1 MNREYRIKII
11 IDENIEEPQITI
23 QTKERTKE
31 IEQIVDAINCINE
44 KNLRYITGYQK
55 DKIVNISKDDVVRIR
70 RVGRQVILETEDE
83 SLVLKKTLRQL
94 DEELDKNTFVRIS
107 QSEIINAF
115 KVKSLD
121 VSITG
126 TIIIEFSNG
135 TTSDVSRR
143 FVKSVR
149 KFFEN

>member
-31 IEQIVDAINCINE
+31 IEQIVDAINCFNE
-44 KNLRYITGYQK
+44 KKLLNLMGYQK
-55 DKIVNISKDDVVRIR
+55 DKIVNVSKDDVVRIR
-70 RVGRQVILETEDE
+70 RIGRQVILETEDE
-83 SLVLKKTLRQL
+83 SFVLKKTLRQL